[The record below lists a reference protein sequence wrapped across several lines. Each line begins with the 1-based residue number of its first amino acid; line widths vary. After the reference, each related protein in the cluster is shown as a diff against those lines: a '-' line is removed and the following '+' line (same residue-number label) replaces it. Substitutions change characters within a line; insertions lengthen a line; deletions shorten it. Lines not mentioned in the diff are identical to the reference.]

1 MLIASLT
8 IDQWPQKE
16 WQIPQQIKQMILL
29 TYSEN
34 MDNFSKGVKK
44 KPHIEFDA
52 SKELLKDMF
61 SRNKIWWMRL
71 KFSLKVVKQAK
82 AQFSM

>member
-1 MLIASLT
+1 
-8 IDQWPQKE
+8 
-16 WQIPQQIKQMILL
+16 
-29 TYSEN
+29 